1 MPPGRREFESPVIM
15 AGVTLYIIWELEARF
30 GGWEIVWTVCEGHL
44 ANLRVSTVVL
54 ACNRSG
60 PKAKSVSL
68 EAVYIG
74 QYTPKQSYG
83 KILCVQCSYRTMPDT
98 NRAGLRMV
106 LVGM

>member
-1 MPPGRREFESPVIM
+1 
-15 AGVTLYIIWELEARF
+15 LYIIWELEARF
-30 GGWEIVWTVCEGHL
+30 GGWEIVWTACEGHL

-54 ACNRSG
+54 TCYRSV

-68 EAVYIG
+68 EVMYIG
-74 QYTPKQSYG
+74 PYALKVTAIFYVRSAHTGRCRAQ
-83 KILCVQCSYRTMPDT
+83 